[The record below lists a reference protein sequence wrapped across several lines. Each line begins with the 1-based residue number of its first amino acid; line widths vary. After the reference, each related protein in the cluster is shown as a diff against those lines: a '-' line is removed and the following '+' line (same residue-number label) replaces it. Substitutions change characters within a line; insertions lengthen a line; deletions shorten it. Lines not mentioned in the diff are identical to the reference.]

1 MNVRLVVV
9 RLLQRV
15 LAEGVSL
22 SDALPHA
29 QSQVVEKDQARVQA
43 LSFGVIRWHY
53 RLQAILNQC
62 LQKPLKKKDQDII
75 SALEL
80 GLYELLAGQSPAYA
94 VIQQTA
100 ELARVL
106 KKPWAVK
113 LINGVLRHIQRH
125 GAELQAQAD
134 QDEASRHA
142 LPDWLYRRLAKA
154 YAGNLNE
161 VLEAINAH
169 PPMTLRVNLDRLSR
183 QDYQSKLTE
192 LGMHCSAHP
201 CVASAIVLSQ
211 PVDVSLLPGFA
222 EGWVSVQDAAAQL
235 AATFLAPKPG
245 HRLLDACAAPG
256 GKTLHLLEHTHGKC
270 DLLALD
276 NDPQRLLRVGE
287 NLSREQYQ
295 ATLLAA
301 DAGDPTSWFNGQC
314 FDRILLD
321 APCSGTGVLRR
332 HPDIKILRR
341 DSDIAPLAAQ
351 QQRLL
356 EALWPLLAPGG
367 MLLYVTCSLLPE
379 ENVMQVERFLRSE
392 PSAQLM
398 ALPLDWQ
405 RPNSIG
411 RQIQIGE
418 NDMDGFYYARMQKCP

>member
-1 MNVRLVVV
+1 MNARLVVV
-9 RLLQRV
+9 LLLQRV

-29 QSQVVEKDQARVQA
+29 QSQVAHKEQARVQA

-62 LQKPLKKKDQDII
+62 LQKPLKKKDQDIF

-80 GLYELLAGQSPAYA
+80 GVYELLAGQSPDYA

-100 ELARVL
+100 ELARAL

-113 LINGVLRHIQRH
+113 LINGVLRHVQRH

-154 YAGNLNE
+154 YSANLTDL
-161 VLEAINAH
+161 LEAINAH
-169 PPMTLRVNLDRLSR
+169 PPMTLRVNLDRLTR
-183 QDYQSKLTE
+183 QEYQSRLTE
-192 LGMHCSAHP
+192 LCMQCTAHP

-211 PVDVSLLPGFA
+211 PVDVSSLPGFA

-235 AATFLAPKPG
+235 AATFLAPEPG
-245 HRLLDACAAPG
+245 ERVLDACAAPG
-256 GKTLHLLEHTHGKC
+256 GKTLHLLEHTQGQC

-276 NDPQRLLRVGE
+276 SDPQRLLRVGE
-287 NLSREQYQ
+287 NLSRERYQ
-295 ATLLAA
+295 AKLLAA
-301 DAGDPTSWFNGQC
+301 DAGDPSSWFDGQC

-321 APCSGTGVLRR
+321 APCSGTGVMRR

-341 DSDIAPLAAQ
+341 DTDIAQLAGQ

-367 MLLYVTCSLLPE
+367 MLLYATCSLLPE
-379 ENVMQVERFLRSE
+379 ENVMQVERFLRSQ
-392 PSAQLM
+392 PSAELV
-398 ALPLDWQ
+398 ALPPAWQ
-405 RPNSIG
+405 DSNSVG

-418 NDMDGFYYARMQKCP
+418 NDMDGFYYARVKKCA

>member
-15 LAEGVSL
+15 LAEGASL
-22 SDALPHA
+22 SEALPDA
-29 QSQVVEKDQARVQA
+29 QSQVAQKDQARVQA

-62 LQKPLKKKDQDII
+62 LQKPLKKKDQDIL

-80 GLYELLAGQSPAYA
+80 GLYELLAAQSPAYA
-94 VIQQTA
+94 VIQQSA
-100 ELARVL
+100 ELAREL

-113 LINGVLRHIQRH
+113 LINGVLRHVQRH
-125 GAELQAQAD
+125 SAKLQAQAD
-134 QDEASRHA
+134 QDSASRYA

-154 YAGNLNE
+154 YAGNLSE
-161 VLEAINAH
+161 VLEAINTH
-169 PPMTLRVNLDRLSR
+169 PPMMLRVNLDRLSR
-183 QDYQSKLTE
+183 QDYQVKLNK

-235 AATFLAPKPG
+235 AASFLAPEPG
-245 HRLLDACAAPG
+245 HRVLDACAAPG
-256 GKTLHLLEHTHGKC
+256 GKTLHLLEYTSGEC

-276 NDPQRLLRVGE
+276 SDPQRLLRVGE
-287 NLSREQYQ
+287 NLSREGYQ
-295 ATLLAA
+295 AKLLAA
-301 DAGDPTSWFNGQC
+301 DAGDPPSWFDGHH
-314 FDRILLD
+314 FDRILVD
-321 APCSGTGVLRR
+321 APCSGTGVVRR

-341 DSDIAPLAAQ
+341 DADIASLVDQ

-367 MLLYVTCSLLPE
+367 MLLYATCSLLPE
-379 ENVMQVERFLRSE
+379 ENAMQVERFLRSE
-392 PSAQLM
+392 PSAQSV
-398 ALPLDWQ
+398 ALPSAWQ
-405 RPNSIG
+405 PPNSVG
-411 RQIQIGE
+411 RQILIGE
-418 NDMDGFYYARMQKCP
+418 NDMDGFYYARMKKCA